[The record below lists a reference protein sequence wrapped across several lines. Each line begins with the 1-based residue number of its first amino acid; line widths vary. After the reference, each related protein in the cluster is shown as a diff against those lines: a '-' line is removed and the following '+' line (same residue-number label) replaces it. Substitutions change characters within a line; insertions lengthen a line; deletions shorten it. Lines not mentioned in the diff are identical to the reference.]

1 MRDLQC
7 AWLLLLFCASARAN
21 HLLRV
26 VHPSWSDAF
35 ARAHDTAMWNCFRQ
49 LLDIP
54 STQEM
59 MDRAG
64 MSLANG
70 GLGLRS
76 ASRDKVSAYWAS
88 WADALPT
95 IQERHPVIADQL
107 CVALQR
113 GDRGP
118 HVAAA
123 AHCRELLITSGFDC
137 PEWGDVARGLQLG
150 QVALEDPMLGIARR
164 GWQRGAAL
172 HAEEQFR
179 TVVVWPR
186 LHPGEQALLRS
197 QSGPLAGV
205 PFSCV
210 PSSAA
215 TRFEFQEFRVLLLR
229 RLWCPLPL
237 SASSCRCGRPLDP
250 SGHHRAACPHAG
262 VLGRRGFSL
271 ESAAARVCREAGG
284 RVTTNVRVQDLDLP
298 PRAGADNHR
307 LEVVADGLP
316 LFHGAQLAIDTTM
329 VSPLRRD
336 GSPRRQCAARD
347 GAAMAQARARKE
359 RTCPELAQ
367 AHGRV
372 RLVVLACEVGPVV
385 RRGPHFSP
393 LAG

>member
-7 AWLLLLFCASARAN
+7 AWLLLLFCAFARAN
-21 HLLRV
+21 CLLRV

-35 ARAHDTAMWNCFRQ
+35 ERVHNTAVWNCFRQ

-76 ASRDKVSAYWAS
+76 ASRDKVSAHWAS

-95 IQERHPVIADQL
+95 IRERHPVIADQL

-113 GDRGP
+113 SDGGP

-172 HAEEQFR
+172 HVEEQFR

-186 LHPGEQALLRS
+186 LLHPSEQAFFRS
-197 QSGPLAGV
+197 QSGLLAGV
-205 PFSCV
+205 PFGFV
-210 PSSAA
+210 PFSAA
-215 TRFEFQEFRVLLLR
+215 IRFESQEFRILLFR

-250 SGHHRAACPHAG
+250 CGHHRAACPHTG
-262 VLGRRGFSL
+262 VLVRRGFSL
-271 ESAAARVCREAGG
+271 ESAGARVCREAGGGG

-298 PRAGADNHR
+298 PRAGADNRR

-329 VSPLRRD
+329 VSPVL
-336 GSPRRQCAARD
+336 
-347 GAAMAQARARKE
+347 ARARKE
-359 RTCPELAQ
+359 RTYPKLAQ
-367 AHGRV
+367 AHGRA
-372 RLVVLACEVGPVV
+372 RLVVLACEVGG
-385 RRGPHFSP
+385 R
-393 LAG
+393 